1 MNLKS
6 TALASPLHLLWWS
19 HHMTA
24 HGLYI
29 SQVQFITVVS
39 KGTFL
44 ELRVHFQTGRTHLS
58 VLEAW
63 CTNGQLDS
71 MVHVAY
77 HEGDR
82 QQGLTSHSTHN
93 FYCVLNTQYRII

>member
-1 MNLKS
+1 
-6 TALASPLHLLWWS
+6 
-19 HHMTA
+19 MTA

-77 HEGDR
+77 QTAGFNISLDTQFLLRVKHTVSYHITGHFDAR
-82 QQGLTSHSTHN
+82 Q
-93 FYCVLNTQYRII
+93 